1 MNSQNTPVHIKL
13 WHREFWQLAVANLLL
28 SMSVYMLIPVL
39 PLWLIQTENFTMSE
53 VGWSMGVFAVGL
65 YMTGPFV
72 SYLVQHYRR
81 NKVCLWAIFGVIM
94 TLALL
99 RYIET
104 LKGEFVDLFLIL
116 LQRYVM
122 GIFFGLAQMVLAS
135 TLVIDTCESYQRTEA
150 NHSASW
156 FGRFAL
162 SLGPLMGLVV
172 IQMWGFEMVVLVAM
186 VLALLSLVL
195 IEMVD
200 FPFRAPEEHVHMF
213 SCDRFLLNQGGLLFA
228 NLLMIS
234 LALGIIIGQMTTLP
248 QFGMMMVGFLFAL
261 LAQRFVFR
269 DAELKSEVVTG
280 LILMLA
286 AQLLMIT
293 KQTQPS
299 AEYISSTFIGMAT
312 GISSTFIGMATGIIG
327 SRFLLFFI
335 KLSRHCQRGTSQSS
349 FMLAWETG
357 IAVGV
362 AMTYG
367 LSQILPFSMTLLA
380 IVLTVAA
387 LLLYHSVTHSWFMNH
402 KNR

>member
-156 FGRFAL
+156 FGRFA
-162 SLGPLMGLVV
+162 
-172 IQMWGFEMVVLVAM
+172 
-186 VLALLSLVL
+186 
-195 IEMVD
+195 
-200 FPFRAPEEHVHMF
+200 

-312 GISSTFIGMATGIIG
+312 GIIG

-367 LSQILPFSMTLLA
+367 LSQILPLSMTLLA

-387 LLLYHSVTHSWFMNH
+387 LMLYHGVTHTWFMNH